1 MLTKVKVC
9 GKYEHR
15 DGSRA
20 LMNGKKPINKKVL
33 LQKNKS
39 KFVED
44 SENNNDNLEDDTDNK
59 KEDIEEYMDKY
70 SLEYDVNAG
79 VVDANGAS
87 DDIAIQDNNNNLK
100 NNNDDDDD
108 INYDFNTEIPTT
120 KFGISNSEF
129 PTESPIEIATTKFS
143 DNIPNSDEQDDLLNN
158 NDLTTE
164 LFSGDYQ
171 TDSPSE
177 IATTK
182 FSDNIPNSDENNDLL
197 NNNDLTIEL
206 FSGDYQTEESLSNSE
221 FQTNGPTITTI
232 FLQKHE
238 RQPKRNVVS
247 ILCKIG
253 FFLRSQTQNSFKSTF
268 IW

>member
-9 GKYEHR
+9 GKYQHQ

-20 LMNGKKPINKKVL
+20 LINGKKPITKKMIF
-33 LQKNKS
+33 QKNKS

-44 SENNNDNLEDDTDNK
+44 LENDNDNLEDDTDNK

-100 NNNDDDDD
+100 NNNDDD

-120 KFGISNSEF
+120 KSGISNSEF

-143 DNIPNSDEQDDLLNN
+143 DDIPNSDEQDDLLNN
-158 NDLTTE
+158 IDLTTE

-182 FSDNIPNSDENNDLL
+182 FSDNIPNSNENNDLL
-197 NNNDLTIEL
+197 NNNDLTTEL
-206 FSGDYQTEESLSNSE
+206 FSGDYQTEGSLSNSE

-232 FLQKHE
+232 FQQKHE

-253 FFLRSQTQNSFKSTF
+253 FFLRGQTQNSFKSTF

>member
-9 GKYEHR
+9 GKYQHQ

-20 LMNGKKPINKKVL
+20 LINGKKPINKKVI

-44 SENNNDNLEDDTDNK
+44 LENDNDNLEDDTDNK

-100 NNNDDDDD
+100 NNNDDD

-171 TDSPSE
+171 TE
-177 IATTK
+177 
-182 FSDNIPNSDENNDLL
+182 
-197 NNNDLTIEL
+197 
-206 FSGDYQTEESLSNSE
+206 GSLSNSE

-232 FLQKHE
+232 FQQKHE

-253 FFLRSQTQNSFKSTF
+253 FF
-268 IW
+268 

>member
-1 MLTKVKVC
+1 MYSDFKCDRYMLTNKKVC
-9 GKYEHR
+9 GKYQHQ

-20 LMNGKKPINKKVL
+20 LINGKKPRPKKIF
-33 LQKNKS
+33 QKHKS

-44 SENNNDNLEDDTDNK
+44 LENDNDNLEDDTDNK

-100 NNNDDDDD
+100 NNDDEDD

-171 TDSPSE
+171 TE
-177 IATTK
+177 
-182 FSDNIPNSDENNDLL
+182 
-197 NNNDLTIEL
+197 
-206 FSGDYQTEESLSNSE
+206 GSLSNSE

-232 FLQKHE
+232 FQQKHE

-253 FFLRSQTQNSFKSTF
+253 FF
-268 IW
+268 

>member
-87 DDIAIQDNNNNLK
+87 DDIAIQDNNNNTH
-100 NNNDDDDD
+100 NH
-108 INYDFNTEIPTT
+108 YHR
-120 KFGISNSEF
+120 
-129 PTESPIEIATTKFS
+129 
-143 DNIPNSDEQDDLLNN
+143 
-158 NDLTTE
+158 
-164 LFSGDYQ
+164 
-171 TDSPSE
+171 
-177 IATTK
+177 
-182 FSDNIPNSDENNDLL
+182 
-197 NNNDLTIEL
+197 
-206 FSGDYQTEESLSNSE
+206 LS
-221 FQTNGPTITTI
+221 
-232 FLQKHE
+232 
-238 RQPKRNVVS
+238 
-247 ILCKIG
+247 
-253 FFLRSQTQNSFKSTF
+253 
-268 IW
+268 